1 MDSRQ
6 RKSCKGL
13 RSSRISKTD
22 YAVKPGE
29 TIAETIESLG
39 MTKKEFARRL
49 DTTEQTLM
57 RLLSAEQ
64 PITVD
69 TASKLELVTGVKATF
84 WLRLDAQYRTD
95 LERIRLTEEVKN
107 NSEWL
112 KSMPRADLR
121 KRGLLAKTT
130 DGEEYAGVLEFFG
143 VASVSAWEDIWNRPE
158 LAARKSNCFD
168 TEFHALAAWVRM
180 GERLAQNLSCEPY
193 NAKAFKGVL
202 ETIKA
207 LACKPFSEKLLLEAQ
222 AVCAKCGVA
231 LVFVKKLGKVPFN
244 GAARWLSP
252 DKAMIVLSLRG
263 KSEDK
268 IWFSFFHEASH
279 ILHDGK
285 KLLFISGDDSESP
298 EEQQANRF
306 AAEFLIPEAYDQE
319 ISGYT
324 MPVHCSRLAT
334 TLGIPRGIVMGRY
347 AHVTNDW
354 YRFQKLIPSFSWPD
368 GVWCLS

>member
-1 MDSRQ
+1 MSNT
-6 RKSCKGL
+6 
-13 RSSRISKTD
+13 ISKTD
-22 YAVKPGE
+22 YAVKPSE
-29 TIAETIESLG
+29 TIAETIASLG
-39 MTKKEFARRL
+39 MTKKEFSRRL

-57 RLLSAEQ
+57 RLLSAKQ

-84 WLRLDAQYRTD
+84 WLRLEAQYRTD
-95 LERIRLTEEVKN
+95 CERIRLIREVEEN
-107 NSEWL
+107 REWL
-112 KSMPRADLR
+112 KAMPRGELR
-121 KRGLLAKTT
+121 KRGLLAKAT

-180 GERLAQNLSCEPY
+180 GERIAQELACEPY
-193 NAKAFKGVL
+193 NAKAFKLAL
-202 ETIKA
+202 ETIKKI
-207 LACKPFSEKLLLEAQ
+207 ACKPFSEQLLLEAQ

-231 LVFVKKLGKVPFN
+231 LVFVKNLAKAPFN
-244 GAARWLSP
+244 GAARWLSS

-263 KSEDK
+263 RSEDK

-279 ILHDGK
+279 ILENGK
-285 KLLFISGDDSESP
+285 KLLFISDDDSDSP
-298 EEQQANRF
+298 EEQQADRF
-306 AAEFLIPEAYDQE
+306 AAEFLIPKAYDQE

-324 MPVHCSRLAT
+324 TLAQFSRLVKK
-334 TLGIPRGIVMGRY
+334 LGIPSGIVMGRY
-347 AHVTNDW
+347 AHITKNW
-354 YRFQKLIPSFSWPD
+354 SRFQKRIPSFSWPE